1 MHDMKDP
8 IQGTLDAVREVE
20 IRVGQIRLLW
30 AEAER
35 ASAAEVETPRA
46 ELARK
51 DEDVERFRARAKQD
65 RRDRFECE
73 ESLESARATIW
84 GFVCVATN
92 MLHSAESAARELKR
106 LRRSNEQVREV
117 LGANHDESPVEAA
130 ERLRAEKDNAKA
142 IMGREI
148 ERLCNERDA
157 ALGRVVK
164 LEKACREGEQEVQ
177 ALRESI
183 AAVRFQRDK
192 ALARVEEL
200 EREVASLRSPR
211 QSVEGEV
218 SIQFGPMNVC
228 CCSARQMA
236 RNECASALFR
246 VLHPNKEPPQQGTY
260 VFNTALA
267 EVIEEI
273 NALRK
278 DRETLNWVRGVVEVK
293 P

>member
-1 MHDMKDP
+1 MKDP

-35 ASAAEVETPRA
+35 ASAAEVETLRA

-92 MLHSAESAARELKR
+92 MLHSAESATRDLKR

-130 ERLRAEKDNAKA
+130 ER
-142 IMGREI
+142 
-148 ERLCNERDA
+148 
-157 ALGRVVK
+157 
-164 LEKACREGEQEVQ
+164 
-177 ALRESI
+177 
-183 AAVRFQRDK
+183 AV
-192 ALARVEEL
+192 L
-200 EREVASLRSPR
+200 S
-211 QSVEGEV
+211 
-218 SIQFGPMNVC
+218 
-228 CCSARQMA
+228 CCSARQVA

-246 VLHPNKEPPQQGTY
+246 ILRPTKEPPQQGTY

-267 EVIEEI
+267 EIIEEI

-278 DRETLNWVRGVVEVK
+278 DREALNRVRSAVEVK
-293 P
+293 S